1 MEPVARTAVAATPDL
16 FDAQLTQVA
25 ERMRKDIADRGVQ
38 VATTALGVAAA
49 VSDERP
55 EPQSA
60 ALRLFDAYRERG
72 STA

>member
-1 MEPVARTAVAATPDL
+1 
-16 FDAQLTQVA
+16 
-25 ERMRKDIADRGVQ
+25 MRKDIADRGVQ